1 MRFTL
6 LKLVNHFGLYR
17 KFKWFLKDESQEK
30 SVTGLGGLVV
40 HTMISLFKTLKE
52 VYIYLVLKD
61 FWLEETNQKVRN
73 KAG

>member
-1 MRFTL
+1 
-6 LKLVNHFGLYR
+6 
-17 KFKWFLKDESQEK
+17 
-30 SVTGLGGLVV
+30 
-40 HTMISLFKTLKE
+40 MISLFKTLRD